1 MADKQKLQTSKSKY
15 GTLTATQD
23 VNADYS
29 SSNAS
34 PTNTKATG
42 KQKASKSEYGT
53 LTAKA
58 DANNDYE

>member
-1 MADKQKLQTSKSKY
+1 MADKQKLETSKSKY

-23 VNADYS
+23 VNGEYTS
-29 SSNAS
+29 SDTSK
-34 PTNTKATG
+34 TNTAS